1 MKTRAPSKS
10 PVPDAPETRIEIHFV
25 KIVKM
30 PNFLSIVQSSIVN
43 LLVFQ
48 NK

>member
-1 MKTRAPSKS
+1 MKPIKS

-30 PNFLSIVQSSIVN
+30 PNILSIGKLSSIVN